1 MHKEEDSSVGRAAV
15 SKTEGHGFKSPFSCF
30 CYKKNYLFVLV
41 NLITFFSYFGNL
53 QRVKK
58 AVVLILRFVQR

>member
-30 CYKKNYLFVLV
+30 CDKKNYLLVLLT
-41 NLITFFSYFGNL
+41 LITFFSYFGNL
-53 QRVKK
+53 QKVKK
-58 AVVLILRFVQR
+58 AVVSIL

>member
-30 CYKKNYLFVLV
+30 CYKRNCLLALV
-41 NLITFFSYFGNL
+41 ALITFFLYFGNL
-53 QRVKK
+53 QTVKK
-58 AVVLILRFVQR
+58 VAGLIL

>member
-30 CYKKNYLFVLV
+30 FDKKNYLLASVM
-41 NLITFFSYFGNL
+41 LITFFSHFENL
-53 QRVKK
+53 QKVKK
-58 AVVLILRFVQR
+58 VAVLIL

>member
-30 CYKKNYLFVLV
+30 CDKRNYLLA
-41 NLITFFSYFGNL
+41 LIALIAFFLYSGNL
-53 QRVKK
+53 QKVKK
-58 AVVLILRFVQR
+58 VAGLIL

>member
-30 CYKKNYLFVLV
+30 CDKKNYLFVSV
-41 NLITFFSYFGNL
+41 MLIIFFSYFENL
-53 QRVKK
+53 QKVKK
-58 AVVLILRFVQR
+58 AAVLIL

>member
-30 CYKKNYLFVLV
+30 SDKKNYLFVSV
-41 NLITFFSYFGNL
+41 MLIIFFSYLENP
-53 QRVKK
+53 QKVKK
-58 AVVLILRFVQR
+58 AAVLIL

>member
-30 CYKKNYLFVLV
+30 CDKKNYLFVSIMP
-41 NLITFFSYFGNL
+41 ITFSSYFENL
-53 QRVKK
+53 QKVKK
-58 AVVLILRFVQR
+58 EEVLIL

>member
-30 CYKKNYLFVLV
+30 CDKKNRLFALV
-41 NLITFFSYFGNL
+41 ALITFFSYLENP
-53 QRVKK
+53 RKVKK
-58 AVVLILRFVQR
+58 VTGLIL